1 MELRHLRY
9 FVAVA
14 EMENVSRAAL
24 SNAPTAADSNSK
36 DAVVAKRVSIA
47 IDYTKEKCEKWGEI
61 STVDI
66 PEEQARGTFSFRIR
80 AHHL

>member
-1 MELRHLRY
+1 LRY

-24 SNAPTAADSNSK
+24 SNVPAAADSNSK

-47 IDYTKEKCEKWGEI
+47 IDYTKEKCEKWGEV

-66 PEEQARGTFSFRIR
+66 QEEQARGTFSFRIR